1 MSSVV
6 LQIASAAAGFAL
18 ITAGYLLFPGG
29 RSLAKSLAVTVSLAI
44 FAAFLIA
51 AIRSIAS

>member
-1 MSSVV
+1 VV

-18 ITAGYLLFPGG
+18 ITAGYLFFPGG